1 MAYTIYNN
9 DGTILLRL
17 PEGAV
22 DSLTTSLTLIGKNV
36 NDYGEYVNNNLVK
49 LMTTFASDEAK
60 GPISPKTGQLWY
72 NTTTSCLSI
81 YNGTEFSLVGP
92 TADLA
97 IPEFF
102 GAMGDGTT
110 DDTMAIQDAI
120 DTGKSVYLADGK
132 TYRINSGLI
141 ITTNN
146 QRFGGP
152 GIIKAEGNIN
162 AVTVTGGCSGVE
174 LDLTFNSPGLSG
186 TAVRIDNAN
195 RVSVRKIY
203 GLDIGSTVGG
213 SVLYIQ
219 KCNQCTVDWIW
230 ATAGGANF
238 NNTTPGTGITWYGSS
253 TLKSDIL
260 HITYAVINC
269 GGYGLIWDGNC
280 HSLSCSNLGLV
291 ATTGVVIRN
300 TADGNPVS
308 FFGTITGTT
317 LTVPSP
323 ITLVNGMTV
332 TGTGISPNTVITVG
346 GANQTSFVVNNS
358 QNTSTTIAVNPKTFP
373 AIGRFTDLQI
383 DYPAGHGVEILAG
396 LDYDFDIPYI
406 LGAGIRYASWLKSGT
421 SYTIVY
427 PGDTIWTAIGAA
439 NNNIGTTFTAT
450 GAAVET
456 SKTGY
461 AKVSNATYSGIKVN
475 SAINSYQV
483 RIQGGKS
490 IGNTGY
496 GIENA
501 GGVVYF
507 DGTTDLSNNA
517 LGRTTGTVW
526 TTLERLTLNDDY
538 YYLTM
543 NAGNPVIAL
552 SSSTSI
558 LYNRATDQLNFTI
571 ANNGVLQLNST
582 YINSLK
588 PLYITT
594 ATNSTST
601 TTGALQVTG
610 GAGIGGNL
618 YVGGSLYVNG
628 VLTSGSGG
636 VSSRTSVSTTTV
648 TLVDGAS
655 ATSTVTAAKGYAL
668 YSVQVST
675 GAWVT
680 VYSSSVALLADS
692 SRLITTDPSPGSG
705 VIAEAISTLTTT
717 TYFTPAVIGFNSD
730 ASPSSKAYLKITNN
744 SGGTRP
750 IDVTLTYLPIE
761 N

>member
-17 PEGAV
+17 PEGTV

-49 LMTTFASDEAK
+49 LMTTFASDETNS
-60 GPISPKTGQLWY
+60 PISPKTGQLWY
-72 NTTTSCLSI
+72 NTTTSRLCI
-81 YNGTEFSLVGP
+81 YNGTDFSLVGP

-102 GAMGDGTT
+102 GAIGDGTI
-110 DDTMAIQDAI
+110 DDTLAIQEAI

-132 TYRINSGLI
+132 TYRITSGLT

-162 AVTVTGGCSGVE
+162 AVTVTGGCNGVE

-195 RVSVRKIY
+195 RVSIRKIY
-203 GLDIGSTVGG
+203 GLNIGSTVGG

-219 KCNQCTVDWIW
+219 QCNQCTVDWIW

-253 TLKSDIL
+253 SLRSDIL
-260 HITYAVINC
+260 HINYAVINC

-291 ATTGVVIRN
+291 ATTGVVIQN
-300 TADGNPVS
+300 TAGGNPVT
-308 FFGTITGTT
+308 FIGTITGTT

-332 TGTGISPNTVITVG
+332 TGTGISAGTVITAG
-346 GANQTSFVVNNS
+346 GANQTSFTVNNS
-358 QNTSTTIAVNPKTFP
+358 QNTSTTISVKPITFP
-373 AIGRFTDLQI
+373 AIGRFTDLEV
-383 DYPAGHGVEILAG
+383 DYPGSHGVEILAG

-427 PGDTIWTAIGAA
+427 PGNTNWTSIGAA
-439 NNNIGTTFTAT
+439 NNNVGTVFTAT
-450 GAAVET
+450 GAAAET
-456 SKTGY
+456 SQTGY
-461 AKVSNATYSGIKVN
+461 AKVTGTTYSGIKIG

-507 DGTTDLSNNA
+507 DGTTDLSDNT

-526 TTLERLTLNDDY
+526 TTVERLTLNDDY
-538 YYLTM
+538 FYLTM
-543 NAGNPVIAL
+543 NAGNPLIAL

-558 LYNRATDQLNFTI
+558 VYNRSTDQLNFTI
-571 ANNGVLQLNST
+571 AGNGVLQLNPT
-582 YINSLK
+582 YVNSFK
-588 PLYITT
+588 SLYVST
-594 ATNSTST
+594 ATNSIST
-601 TTGALQVTG
+601 TTGALIV
-610 GAGIGGNL
+610 
-618 YVGGSLYVNG
+618 
-628 VLTSGSGG
+628 SGG
-636 VSSRTSVSTTTV
+636 VGVGGALYVSSRVALDDYYYLSVNSNTPTMTLSSSTAIAYSRSTDQLNFTINSTGVFQLSSTYVNAIKPLVTPTYTV
-648 TLVDGAS
+648 ATLPTGVQGMRAFVSDANTG
-655 ATSTVTAAKGYAL
+655 TF
-668 YSVQVST
+668 YSVAAGGGSFMVPVYYT
-675 GAWVT
+675 GSAW
-680 VYSSSVALLADS
+680 
-692 SRLITTDPSPGSG
+692 R
-705 VIAEAISTLTTT
+705 
-717 TYFTPAVIGFNSD
+717 IG
-730 ASPSSKAYLKITNN
+730 
-744 SGGTRP
+744 
-750 IDVTLTYLPIE
+750 
-761 N
+761 